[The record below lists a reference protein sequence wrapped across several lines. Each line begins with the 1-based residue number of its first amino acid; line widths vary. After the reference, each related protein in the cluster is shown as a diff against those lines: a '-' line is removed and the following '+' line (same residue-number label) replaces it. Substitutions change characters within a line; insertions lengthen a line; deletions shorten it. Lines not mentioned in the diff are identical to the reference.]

1 MKKMLMGLAAACTLA
16 GGAALTYK
24 KVMKFFFNMA
34 LERETKS
41 FKVRA
46 EENGPYRDIIMEG
59 EAKLEGWP
67 CEHVYTTSFDGL
79 RLHGRLYRQEG
90 AKRTMVL
97 VHGWRGGWNY
107 DFCLGGPWLYEEGYN
122 LLVIDQRS
130 QGESEGEY
138 MTMGIHERKDCH
150 TWLKWLEEHTDCTEI
165 PVYFMG
171 ISMGATTVLMA
182 AGEKLP
188 NYIKGIIA
196 DCGYTTPYDMLFNY
210 GHKTYRIPDFPLMRM
225 FNQYCIKHAGVD
237 LKGYSTLEA
246 METVEVPI
254 FFIHGKGDTFV
265 PCEMTIENY
274 QACRAPKRLL
284 LVEEA
289 PHAMSFLFDRESY
302 VREAHA
308 FFAEC
313 EGLQE

>member
-1 MKKMLMGLAAACTLA
+1 MKKTILGIGAAGVLA
-16 GGAALTYK
+16 GGAAFAYK
-24 KVMKFFFNMA
+24 KMMKFFFNMA

-41 FKVRA
+41 FRVRA
-46 EENGPYRDIIMEG
+46 EEHGPYRDIILEG
-59 EAKLEGWP
+59 ENKMLSWP

-79 RLHGRLYRQEG
+79 KLHGRYYHQEN

-122 LLVIDQRS
+122 LLVIDQRA
-130 QGESEGEY
+130 QGESEGAY
-138 MTMGIHERKDCH
+138 MSMGLYERRDCH
-150 TWLKWLEEHTDCTEI
+150 TWLKWLEENTDATKL

-182 AGEKLP
+182 SGEELP
-188 NYIKGIIA
+188 SYVKGIIA

-210 GHKTYRIPDFPLMRM
+210 GHKAYHIPEFPIMRM

-237 LKGYSTLEA
+237 LNGYSTLDA
-246 METVEVPI
+246 MEVNSVPV
-254 FFIHGKGDTFV
+254 FFVHGKGDTFV

-274 QACRAPKRLL
+274 EACQSPKKLL

-289 PHAMSFLFDRESY
+289 PHAMSFLYDRDSY
-302 VREAHA
+302 VKEAFA
-308 FFAEC
+308 FFEEC
-313 EGLQE
+313 EAKQE